1 MFFNAYKKLM
11 RRPSLLLGVLIGL
24 AIYLA
29 SHIPQL
35 QIDASSDT
43 LVLEGDQALE
53 VYRKVYQEYGT
64 SSFLFVTFRP
74 NDDIFSKQVI
84 KQVQHLKQD
93 LEVLAGVGSV
103 VTYLDVPLLQSPPVS
118 LANFN
123 EAVNYLD
130 SENTDIQ
137 LAREEFRTSPI
148 YRDLLT
154 NQAQTVTALQV
165 NLVLDKQLDSL
176 RTQRQTLLQLSD
188 RSIDQEQ
195 ELQSIN
201 TLYEIEREKRKALE
215 KQVVADVREVLA
227 GYRAQGNAIFLG
239 GLPMIVSDMLD
250 YVRNDM
256 VVFGSA
262 VIVFIVLLLSIIFRS
277 PRWVAL
283 SLLTCFITCVYMLG
297 GIAFLGLK
305 LTVISA
311 NFVALLLILT
321 LAITIHLI
329 VRCIEYERSHPS
341 LDQFAL
347 VMKTMRTMIKPCAY
361 SAATTMAAFISLM
374 VSGVKPVMDFGWTM
388 AIAVTV
394 GLLVSF
400 LFLPAG
406 LLLFPRNKKVRK
418 SPISGQF
425 TAAFARLIEH
435 RGTWISGVS
444 LFVFLLSLWGMAQ
457 LKVENRFID
466 YFDKNTEIYQG
477 MLEIDA
483 ELGGT
488 LPLDIVITH
497 RSDQPSHFNIEA
509 ASEDVV
515 DDDFFT
521 DEGGD
526 DFFSQ
531 DAGAYAQSYWFSRQG
546 MEELAAV
553 HHYVESLENAGK
565 VLSLATLYAVLNQV
579 VDGNIDD
586 VQLAIIQSNLSA
598 DIDKALVKPYLSAD
612 GTQARIALRVKETS
626 KSLSRNAMLQTID
639 AYLQEQGYEK
649 ADYQLTGMMV
659 LYNNMLQSL
668 FRSQA
673 ATLGLVFLAIWLMMG
688 VLFRSMYVSLLALL
702 PNVLAAFF
710 VLGAMGWL
718 GIPLDVMTITIASIT
733 IGIGVDD
740 TIHYIHRYKKEL
752 AKDGDYMSAMYR
764 SHASIGLAMF
774 YTSVTIV
781 VGFGILT
788 LSNFTPSIYFGFL
801 TAVAMVTALLGAL
814 ILLPHLLCR
823 LKPAQLK
830 SH

>member
-1 MFFNAYKKLM
+1 ML
-11 RRPSLLLGVLIGL
+11 RPLLLLSVLIGL
-24 AIYLA
+24 AIYLG

-35 QIDASSDT
+35 KIDASSDT

-74 NDDIFSKQVI
+74 AEDIFSAKVI
-84 KQVQHLKQD
+84 KQVQQLKHD
-93 LEVLAGVGSV
+93 LEVLPGVGSV
-103 VTYLDVPLLQSPPVS
+103 LSYLDVPLLQSPPVS

-123 EAVNYLD
+123 EGVHYLAGKD
-130 SENTDIQ
+130 TNIEM
-137 LAREEFRTSPI
+137 AREEFRTSPI

-154 NQAQTVTALQV
+154 NQEQTVTALQV
-165 NLVLDKQLDSL
+165 NLVLDNKLDSL
-176 RTQRQTLLQLSD
+176 RKQRQELLQFKE
-188 RSIDQEQ
+188 RTAEQ
-195 ELQSIN
+195 TQQLQRLN
-201 TLYEIEREKRKALE
+201 QRYDVEKEQRKALE
-215 KQVVADVREVLA
+215 KQVVADVRQVLA
-227 GYRAQGNAIFLG
+227 TYRNKENAIFLG
-239 GLPMIVSDMLD
+239 GIPMIVSDMLD
-250 YVRNDM
+250 FVRSDM

-262 VIVFIVLLLSIIFRS
+262 VIVFIIVLLSIIFRS
-277 PRWVAL
+277 PRWIIL
-283 SLLTCFITCVYMLG
+283 SLLSCFITCVYMLG
-297 GIAFLGLK
+297 GLAFLGIK

-321 LAITIHLI
+321 LAVTIHLI
-329 VRCIEYERSHPS
+329 VRCIEYERSEPDT
-341 LDQFAL
+341 DQYTL
-347 VMKTMRTMIKPCAY
+347 VMKTMRTMMKPCAY
-361 SAATTMAAFISLM
+361 STATTMAAFISLM

-388 AIAVTV
+388 AMAVTI

-400 LFLPAG
+400 LLLPAG
-406 LLLFPRNKKVRK
+406 LLLFPRNKVLHKD
-418 SPISGQF
+418 PISGQF
-425 TAAFARLIEH
+425 TAAFARIIEH

-444 LFVFLLSLWGMAQ
+444 LLLFLLSLVGMAQ

-466 YFDKNTEIYQG
+466 YFDKSTEIYQG

-483 ELGGT
+483 QLGGT

-497 RSDQPSHFNIEA
+497 HPQQSSSFSVQA
-509 ASEDVV
+509 ATDPAPNTVL
-515 DDDFFT
+515 DDDFFV
-521 DEGGD
+521 DDGND
-526 DFFSQ
+526 DFISQ
-531 DAGAYAQSYWFSRQG
+531 ETSPYAQSYWFSRQG
-546 MEELAAV
+546 MQEIAAI
-553 HHYVESLENAGK
+553 HHYVESLDNTGK
-565 VLSLATLYAVLNQV
+565 VLSLATLYAVLNQI

-586 VQLAIIQSNLSA
+586 VQLAIIQNNLSA

-612 GTQARIALRVKETS
+612 GTQTRIALRVKETS
-626 KSLSRNAMLQTID
+626 KTLSRNAMLQTID
-639 AYLQEQGYEK
+639 AHLQELGYEK

-688 VLFRSMYVSLLALL
+688 VLFRSMYVSFLALV

-710 VLGAMGWL
+710 VLGGMGWL

-740 TIHYIHRYKKEL
+740 TIHYVHRFKKEL
-752 AKDGDYMSAMYR
+752 AKDGDYLAAMHR

-774 YTSVTIV
+774 YTSLTIV

-801 TAVAMVTALLGAL
+801 TAVAMVTALFGAL
-814 ILLPHLLCR
+814 LLLPHLLYR

-830 SH
+830 HQ